1 MIKEVHESEKRDLL
15 PGEHL
20 VDKGYTD
27 SRSWSPASNEYGV
40 TIVGPVAEDPSW
52 QARRRGLRQGEL
64 RGGLGPSGG
73 DLPGGQGE
81 HLLAPEHLPE
91 ERHGLRGAVRAEGL
105 HAVSARGRGAHESKK
120 EPRIIGLLPREQH
133 EALQAGREH
142 RGRRSSGR
150 GTRRGRGSRGLM
162 NKRSAGAVYGGAAI
176 SERRRRICSTS

>member
-1 MIKEVHESEKRDLL
+1 MPDRPHLIVNVETTPATTPDDNMIEEVHESEKGRDLL

-27 SRSWSPASNEYGV
+27 SEVLVASLSEYGV

-52 QARRRGLRQGEL
+52 QARAGDGLRQGEL

-105 HAVSARGRGAHESKK
+105 HAVSVAVAVHAVE
-120 EPRIIGLLPREQH
+120 
-133 EALQAGREH
+133 
-142 RGRRSSGR
+142 
-150 GTRRGRGSRGLM
+150 
-162 NKRSAGAVYGGAAI
+162 AGAADHRAAAA
-176 SERRRRICSTS
+176 